1 MLLPLDIPPGY
12 RLVDSDNAVQ
22 GRFTGGNNVR
32 FVAGRPQ
39 KMGGYTRFIADDA
52 LTGVPRAAIT
62 WSARSGSYFLGYGT
76 HRRAQVIRG
85 GDTIL
90 NITPIVETGT
100 LTDPFTTTNGS
111 SIVTVAHIAHGRQAG
126 DFVNFS
132 GATAVGGVTVD
143 GEYEVTSVVD
153 VDSYTVTHSSTAS
166 SGATG
171 GGSVDYEYEL
181 GAGTIDGSVGLGYGA
196 GPYGRG
202 TYGTPR
208 AAGSGIS
215 YDIRYWSLDDYGN
228 DLLLCP
234 NGGTLYYWDSS
245 TLDRAT
251 AVTNAPAAI
260 RYVFVT
266 PERYVMALGTSS
278 PMTIQ
283 WPDVNDYTDWTPSAT
298 NTANTR
304 TLQSGSKIIAGS
316 AVSDGISIVWT
327 DTSAY
332 LFQYTGSDFIY
343 DSRLIAEECGLIGP
357 HAFAV
362 AGGVVYWMS
371 PSGFWQYSGGLSEIA
386 NNADVN
392 QYVFDR
398 INRNKVQ
405 KISCAFN
412 SEFTEIRWQVAT
424 DSASEPNFYV
434 IYNIESGVWYTG
446 EAERTT
452 MTPYRPAD
460 GVQIMTDVDG
470 VLYRHDDGLDADGAP
485 LAWEL
490 HFGTMALDSGAV
502 GADVWGLVPDFQR
515 QSGTIT
521 LEAFMRDRPDS
532 AIIDTGTVEI
542 AEGEGIVDL
551 RLGGRH
557 FGFSLSQSELGG
569 DFRLGKP
576 AIEVTGAGT
585 RR

>member
-22 GRFTGGNNVR
+22 GRYTGGNNVR
-32 FVAGRPQ
+32 FVAGKPQ
-39 KMGGYTRFIADDA
+39 KMGGYTRFVPDDA

-62 WSARSGSYFLGYGT
+62 WSARSGSYYLGYGT
-76 HRRAQVIRG
+76 HRRAEVIRG
-85 GDTIL
+85 GDVIL
-90 NITPIVETGT
+90 NITPIVATGT
-100 LTDPFTTTNGS
+100 LTDPFTTTNAS
-111 SIVTVAHIAHGRQAG
+111 AVVTVADVAHGRQAG

-132 GATAVGGVTVD
+132 GATAAGGITID
-143 GEYEVTSVVD
+143 GEYEVTSVID
-153 VDSYTVTHSSTAS
+153 ADSYTVTHSSAAT

-171 GGSVDYEYEL
+171 GGSVDFEYEL

-196 GPYGRG
+196 GPYGGG

-208 AAGSGIS
+208 TAEAGIS

-245 TLDRAT
+245 TLDRAV

-266 PERYVMALGTSS
+266 PERYIMALGTSS

-304 TLQSGSKIIAGS
+304 TLQSGSKIVAGS

-362 AGGVVYWMS
+362 AGGAAFWMS
-371 PSGFWQYSGGLSEIA
+371 PSGFWQYSGGLSEIP

-405 KISCAFN
+405 KIACAFHA
-412 SEFTEIRWQVAT
+412 EFNEIRWQVAT
-424 DSASEPNFYV
+424 DDASEPNFYV
-434 IYNIESGVWYTG
+434 IYNLESGAWYTG
-446 EAERTT
+446 TAERTT

-460 GVQIMTDVDG
+460 GVQIMTDANG
-470 VLYRHDDGLDADGAP
+470 VIYRHDDGVDADGAP

-490 HFGTMALDSGAV
+490 EFGTMALQTGAV
-502 GADVWGLVPDFQR
+502 GCDLWGFIPDFQR
-515 QSGTIT
+515 QVGTISID
-521 LEAFMRDRPDS
+521 AFMRDRPDGD
-532 AIIDTGTVEI
+532 IIDTGSTTI
-542 AEGEGIVDL
+542 AEGEGIADL

-557 FGFSLSQSELGG
+557 FGFTLSQSELGG
-569 DFRLGKP
+569 DFRLGVP
-576 AIEVTGAGT
+576 AVEISDAGT